1 MKNGILGIKRLKPND
16 DAKKLTIEEIKMVPR
31 FKNISDEE
39 AELIKETI
47 YKFSELAYYI
57 INETK

>member
-1 MKNGILGIKRLKPND
+1 MKKDILGVKRLKSNN
-16 DAKKLTIEEIKMVPR
+16 DAKKLTIEEIKMIPR

-47 YKFSELAYYI
+47 YKFSELTYYI